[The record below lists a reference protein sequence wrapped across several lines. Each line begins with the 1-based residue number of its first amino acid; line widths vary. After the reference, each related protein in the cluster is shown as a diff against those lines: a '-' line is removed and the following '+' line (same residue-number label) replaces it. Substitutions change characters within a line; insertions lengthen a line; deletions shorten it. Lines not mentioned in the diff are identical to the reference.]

1 MPSLTLPDQECSL
14 PNGRQV
20 GWRVWR
26 KKVPA
31 GASIFD
37 RKLARVI
44 KLADGR
50 AVEDAGRLSHA
61 AACRLWLGQRP
72 VGRARSLH
80 PAVFRGGRAR
90 RREWIAAATDQI
102 ELVLRARRLQYAL
115 TSTRR
120 LLYALTAKGA
130 PGFSGFSLMCYA
142 MPLLIGFQ
150 VLECEVA
157 LCRPCRVGSLCG

>member
-1 MPSLTLPDQECSL
+1 MPSLTLPDQEMFAPQWSL
-14 PNGRQV
+14 RWVANLAEKSPGRC
-20 GWRVWR
+20 
-26 KKVPA
+26 
-31 GASIFD
+31 IH
-37 RKLARVI
+37 L
-44 KLADGR
+44 
-50 AVEDAGRLSHA
+50 
-61 AACRLWLGQRP
+61 RP
-72 VGRARSLH
+72 KARARD
-80 PAVFRGGRAR
+80 R
-90 RREWIAAATDQI
+90 RRERVATATDQI
-102 ELVLRARRLQYAL
+102 ELVLRARRLLYAL